1 METAFLSFFFFG
13 GGPTLSMWKFPGY
26 LRLGVE
32 SELQL
37 LAYPIAT
44 ATRDLSC
51 ATYTTLQDIT
61 GFLTHRVRPG
71 INSASSWSLVGFV
84 NHFPTKGTPWRQFW
98 LSHLK
103 RDYWNLVS
111 KSKGWPPIMYCYSP
125 QPSAFLYKMWV
136 VPQLR
141 KLAPDPHCP
150 TQQSGASVATE
161 LLKHG

>member
-1 METAFLSFFFFG
+1 MIFNWSDFGRVWKQLFFLSFFLG

-61 GFLTHRVRPG
+61 GFLTH
-71 INSASSWSLVGFV
+71 
-84 NHFPTKGTPWRQFW
+84 
-98 LSHLK
+98 
-103 RDYWNLVS
+103 
-111 KSKGWPPIMYCYSP
+111 
-125 QPSAFLYKMWV
+125 
-136 VPQLR
+136 
-141 KLAPDPHCP
+141 
-150 TQQSGASVATE
+150 
-161 LLKHG
+161 